1 MENFYVTFDAS
12 DPEQLRIG
20 LSYDI
25 EAEKERRF
33 GGAVEMILVTVA
45 CAVVFFGILLT
56 IYCVKRR

>member
-25 EAEKERRF
+25 EAEKTRRL

-45 CAVVFFGILLT
+45 CALVVLGVALT
-56 IYCVKRR
+56 CYCVKRR